1 MGNTYFYG
9 KIVSMF
15 GNDMLKGKN
24 AGEAVRADHPVWYM
38 QMWMP
43 FVTVGILQREDL
55 VGYRTGQ
62 VYIRG
67 SQHIPLNPKAVR
79 DAMPVLFDLL
89 KNEPH
94 PAVRAVLGHFFFVY
108 IHPYMDGNGRMGR
121 FVLNAML
128 ASGGYNWTVVPVER
142 RKEYMKALEK
152 ASVEGD
158 ISEFTKVIASL
169 VK

>member
-1 MGNTYFYG
+1 MARGYYQAFQAVRGT
-9 KIVSMF
+9 IS
-15 GNDMLKGKN
+15 DILKGKN
-24 AGEAVRADHPVWYM
+24 AGEAVRADHPLWYM

-79 DAMPVLFDLL
+79 DAIPVLFDLL

-94 PAVRAVLGHFFFVY
+94 PAVRAVLGHFFSCIFTP
-108 IHPYMDGNGRMGR
+108 IWTGTGEWDG
-121 FVLNAML
+121 
-128 ASGGYNWTVVPVER
+128 S
-142 RKEYMKALEK
+142 
-152 ASVEGD
+152 S
-158 ISEFTKVIASL
+158 
-169 VK
+169 

>member
-1 MGNTYFYG
+1 
-9 KIVSMF
+9 
-15 GNDMLKGKN
+15 
-24 AGEAVRADHPVWYM
+24 
-38 QMWMP
+38 
-43 FVTVGILQREDL
+43 
-55 VGYRTGQ
+55 
-62 VYIRG
+62 
-67 SQHIPLNPKAVR
+67 
-79 DAMPVLFDLL
+79 MPVLFDLL

-94 PAVRAVLGHFFFVY
+94 PVVRAVLGHFFFVY

>member
-1 MGNTYFYG
+1 
-9 KIVSMF
+9 
-15 GNDMLKGKN
+15 
-24 AGEAVRADHPVWYM
+24 M

-43 FVTVGILQREDL
+43 FVTVGILQREDI
-55 VGYRTGQ
+55 VGYRPGQ

-158 ISEFTKVIASL
+158 ISEFAKVIASL

>member
-1 MGNTYFYG
+1 M
-9 KIVSMF
+9 
-15 GNDMLKGKN
+15 
-24 AGEAVRADHPVWYM
+24 
-38 QMWMP
+38 
-43 FVTVGILQREDL
+43 
-55 VGYRTGQ
+55 
-62 VYIRG
+62 
-67 SQHIPLNPKAVR
+67 
-79 DAMPVLFDLL
+79 
-89 KNEPH
+89 
-94 PAVRAVLGHFFFVY
+94 Y

-158 ISEFTKVIASL
+158 ISEFAKVIASL

>member
-1 MGNTYFYG
+1 M
-9 KIVSMF
+9 S
-15 GNDMLKGKN
+15 
-24 AGEAVRADHPVWYM
+24 
-38 QMWMP
+38 
-43 FVTVGILQREDL
+43 
-55 VGYRTGQ
+55 RT
-62 VYIRG
+62 
-67 SQHIPLNPKAVR
+67 
-79 DAMPVLFDLL
+79 
-89 KNEPH
+89 
-94 PAVRAVLGHFFFVY
+94 VLGHFFFVY

>member
-1 MGNTYFYG
+1 
-9 KIVSMF
+9 
-15 GNDMLKGKN
+15 
-24 AGEAVRADHPVWYM
+24 M

-43 FVTVGILQREDL
+43 FVTVGILQREDI

-94 PAVRAVLGHFFFVY
+94 PAVRAVLGHFFSCIFTP
-108 IHPYMDGNGRMGR
+108 IWTGTGEWDG
-121 FVLNAML
+121 
-128 ASGGYNWTVVPVER
+128 S
-142 RKEYMKALEK
+142 
-152 ASVEGD
+152 S
-158 ISEFTKVIASL
+158 
-169 VK
+169 

>member
-1 MGNTYFYG
+1 
-9 KIVSMF
+9 
-15 GNDMLKGKN
+15 
-24 AGEAVRADHPVWYM
+24 
-38 QMWMP
+38 MP
-43 FVTVGILQREDL
+43 AFF
-55 VGYRTGQ
+55 
-62 VYIRG
+62 
-67 SQHIPLNPKAVR
+67 N
-79 DAMPVLFDLL
+79 LL
-89 KNEPH
+89 KEEKDPE
-94 PAVRAVLGHFFFVY
+94 VRIVLGHFFFVY

>member
-1 MGNTYFYG
+1 M
-9 KIVSMF
+9 
-15 GNDMLKGKN
+15 
-24 AGEAVRADHPVWYM
+24 
-38 QMWMP
+38 
-43 FVTVGILQREDL
+43 
-55 VGYRTGQ
+55 
-62 VYIRG
+62 
-67 SQHIPLNPKAVR
+67 
-79 DAMPVLFDLL
+79 
-89 KNEPH
+89 
-94 PAVRAVLGHFFFVY
+94 GHFFFVY

-158 ISEFTKVIASL
+158 ISEFAKVIASL

>member
-1 MGNTYFYG
+1 
-9 KIVSMF
+9 
-15 GNDMLKGKN
+15 
-24 AGEAVRADHPVWYM
+24 
-38 QMWMP
+38 
-43 FVTVGILQREDL
+43 
-55 VGYRTGQ
+55 
-62 VYIRG
+62 
-67 SQHIPLNPKAVR
+67 
-79 DAMPVLFDLL
+79 MPVLFDLL
-89 KNEPH
+89 KNEPQ